1 MSRIA
6 LKIGIAGSC
15 RAERR
20 LARRGRQKVQ
30 IRSRRARQ
38 IVAARVHFMS
48 RRDVFKRATAEYG
61 RSRRN
66 AERYRVTSNAPRALR
81 DRSIASVAIER

>member
-1 MSRIA
+1 MSRTA
-6 LKIGIAGSC
+6 LKIGIVGPC

-20 LARRGRQKVQ
+20 LARRGRQKAQV
-30 IRSRRARQ
+30 RSRRARQ
-38 IVAARVHFMS
+38 IVAARIHFMS
-48 RRDVFKRATAEYG
+48 RRDAFKRATAEYR

-81 DRSIASVAIER
+81 DRSIASVAIDR